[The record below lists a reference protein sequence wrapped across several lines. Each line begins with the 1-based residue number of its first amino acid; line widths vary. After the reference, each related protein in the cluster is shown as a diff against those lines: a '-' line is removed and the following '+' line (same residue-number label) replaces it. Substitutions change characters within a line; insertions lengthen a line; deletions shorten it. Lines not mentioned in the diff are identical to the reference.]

1 MPNQT
6 TLPIFS
12 HCALCSGHT
21 SSPAILG
28 SNYYTLPL
36 PWESFPRYPCNPRSL
51 AYSQPALRRPC
62 SARSGPQVGG
72 LPPQNHTSS
81 ISACQAALSP
91 ALPDVAL
98 SKQEESFLG
107 GDLYLFTEPYQHQK
121 RPGTWYPINL
131 NLKATGL
138 KNLCFLEGTVKGRAK

>member
-1 MPNQT
+1 MHSALA
-6 TLPIFS
+6 TL
-12 HCALCSGHT
+12 ALLPSWELIVT
-21 SSPAILG
+21 LYPSPGKVFPDILA
-28 SNYYTLPL
+28 
-36 PWESFPRYPCNPRSL
+36 NPRSL
-51 AYSQPALRRPC
+51 ACSQSALRLPC
-62 SARSGPQVGG
+62 SARSGPQVGSHH
-72 LPPQNHTSS
+72 PPKTTQALSQH
-81 ISACQAALSP
+81 AQAALSP

-138 KNLCFLEGTVKGRAK
+138 KNLCFLESTVKGRAK